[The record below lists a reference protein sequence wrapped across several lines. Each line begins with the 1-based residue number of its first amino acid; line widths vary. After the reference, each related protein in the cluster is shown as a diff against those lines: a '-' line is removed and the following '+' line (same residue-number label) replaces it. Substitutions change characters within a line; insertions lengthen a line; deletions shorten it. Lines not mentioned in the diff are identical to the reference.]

1 MSKESDNS
9 KKGKTGS
16 SVKKLSSDKSTV
28 KKKASGAK
36 SVVKK
41 KASGA
46 KSVVKKKAS
55 TKKSKI
61 TELTYSPSANILV
74 PKHEI
79 LSDTDKNGVL
89 QQYHVT
95 PDLLPHILVRD
106 PAVLEIKAKP
116 GDVLRVTRSSETA
129 GESMYYRVVVE

>member
-1 MSKESDNS
+1 MSKESTSS
-9 KKGKTGS
+9 KKGKTGA
-16 SVKKLSSDKSTV
+16 SVKKSSSDKSTV
-28 KKKASGAK
+28 KKKASDAK

-46 KSVVKKKAS
+46 KSGVKKQTS

-61 TELTYSPSANILV
+61 TELTYSPSANLLV

-79 LSDTDKNGVL
+79 LSDTDKSGVL

-95 PDLLPHILVRD
+95 PDLLPHILVTD

-116 GDVLRVTRSSETA
+116 GDVLRITRDSETA
-129 GESMYYRVVVE
+129 GESIYYRVVVE